1 MAKKINTQNT
11 NTGSAPARKPA
22 PAQQSTTRQP
32 KATDSSNFWDKYGKW
47 AIPLVIGILTFGFL
61 QECIK
66 NELTNW
72 DDLGYIISNQLIK
85 DRSPDAIKN
94 IFSVANPV
102 MGNYHPLTILLY
114 YFEYQAYGLEPWIY
128 HFDSVLLHVLC
139 TIAVYYFIRL
149 LTGNTIIATIVG
161 LLFGL
166 HPMHIESVAW
176 AAGRKDILYGLF
188 FVLSM
193 SCYIKYTR
201 AEKKAMWYIL
211 GLVLYATSLLAKSVA
226 VTLPVTLFAIDY
238 LEKRPFSF
246 KEFFSAKLFN
256 PSQKILFEKV
266 PHFLLSLLFGLLSV
280 AAQKDVGAYGTLD
293 THFNPLERFALGMYA
308 LTTYLWKAIVPAGLS
323 NFYPYPLK
331 IGDALPGMYYIYPA
345 LMIALAFVIWKFARK
360 NRAILFGLGFFLIN
374 IVLLLQFLPVGGAII
389 SDRYGYIPYIG
400 LFFIIGWLVA
410 QYFEQKG
417 KEGTGNVLLAIT
429 LVYCLA
435 LGFVSK
441 ERCKDWYSSLTLWQ
455 DNIDKHP
462 EAPVGY
468 FYMGQA
474 YFTQYE
480 EAANPTRKKLYA
492 DSALYLFNMSVVRKP
507 DYINPIIC
515 IAELQ
520 RNFGMVDSAKSTYMR
535 ALKIKQDNES
545 VYMGLG
551 VIYSIKAQG
560 APTADVQ
567 KQLYDSARFC
577 FKKGL
582 ELKPFSP
589 EGHSN
594 YANYFDIVGQL
605 DSSLK
610 EYALSIEQDPDA
622 YIPYMNRGRIY
633 QRLNK
638 YPEALKDFNMA
649 VQNSPESGDVYVSR
663 AKCYVAM
670 GNKQMA
676 LQDLKKA
683 ESLGMKVDQAFV
695 NQLR

>member
-1 MAKKINTQNT
+1 MAKKSNKQPIS
-11 NTGSAPARKPA
+11 TGSAPVRKPA
-22 PAQQSTTRQP
+22 PAQQNTPKQP
-32 KATDSSNFWDKYGKW
+32 KATDSTNFWDRYGKW
-47 AIPLVIGILTFGFL
+47 AIPLVIGILTYAFL
-61 QECIK
+61 QECTN

-72 DDLGYIISNQLIK
+72 DDLGYIITNQLIK
-85 DRSPDAIKN
+85 DQSPDAIKN
-94 IFSVANPV
+94 IFSTANPV

-114 YFEYQAYGLEPWIY
+114 YFEYQKYGLDPWIY

-149 LTGNTIIATIVG
+149 LTGNTIIATIAG

-166 HPMHIESVAW
+166 HPMHVESVAW
-176 AAGRKDILYGLF
+176 AAGRKDILYGVF

-193 SCYIKYTR
+193 SCYIKYLR
-201 AEKKAMWYIL
+201 ADKKAMWYVL
-211 GLVLYATSLLAKSVA
+211 GLLAFATSLLAKSVA
-226 VTLPVTLFAIDY
+226 VTLPITLFAIDC

-256 PSQKILFEKV
+256 SSQKILLEKI

-280 AAQKDVGAYGTLD
+280 AAQKDVGAYGSLD
-293 THFNPLERFALGMYA
+293 THFNPLERFSLGMYA
-308 LTTYLWKAIVPAGLS
+308 LTSYLWKAIVPAGLS

-331 IGDALPGMYYIYPA
+331 EHDALPGLYYIYPI
-345 LMIALAFVIWKFARK
+345 LMIGLAFVVWKFARK
-360 NRAILFGLGFFLIN
+360 NRAVIFGLGFFLIN
-374 IVLLLQFLPVGGAII
+374 IVLLLQFIPVGGAIM

-400 LFFIIGWLVA
+400 LFFIIGWFVA
-410 QYFEQKG
+410 RYYEKA
-417 KEGTGNVLLAIT
+417 KEGTGKILFGVTIA
-429 LVYCLA
+429 YCLV
-435 LGFVSK
+435 LGFASK
-441 ERCKDWYSSLTLWQ
+441 ERCKDWYDSLTLWQ
-455 DNIDKHP
+455 DDIDKHP

-474 YFTQYE
+474 YFTKYE
-480 EAANPTRKKLYA
+480 ETAQPTKKKLYA
-492 DSALYLFNMSVVRKP
+492 DSALFLFNMSVARKP

-551 VIYSIKAQG
+551 VIYSIQAQN
-560 APTADVQ
+560 ATTIEVQ
-567 KQLYDSARFC
+567 KQLYDSAQFC
-577 FKKGL
+577 FRRGL
-582 ELKPFSP
+582 QIKPFSP

-594 YANYFDIVGQL
+594 FANYFDIVGKL

-610 EYALSIEQDPDA
+610 EYAISIEQDPDA

-638 YPEALKDFNMA
+638 FDEAIKDFNKA
-649 VQNSPESGDVYVSR
+649 VEKKPESGDVWVAR
-663 AKCYVAM
+663 AKCYLAM

-676 LQDLKKA
+676 LQDMKKA
-683 ESLGMKVDQAFV
+683 ESLGLKLDPSVMS
-695 NQLR
+695 QLQ